1 MTGVQGF
8 LMSLHSGQAQSSP
21 KQILDTTLGGTLE
34 IKFNHQTF
42 ILEIT

>member
-21 KQILDTTLGGTLE
+21 EQILDITLRGTLE
-34 IKFNHQTF
+34 IKFNYIIF
-42 ILEIT
+42 IFEIT